1 MRWTLLLLTLL
12 SLTLLCAFAAADPR
26 SHYMIHC
33 MGCHLNDGSGL
44 PPEVPAF
51 DNKLAI
57 LAASD
62 KGREYLVTV
71 PGASQS
77 LIDDAALAGVLNWIL
92 ATYTEE
98 PMYQPFLES
107 EITRYRY
114 TPLANP
120 AHLRDELLGSAD

>member
-1 MRWTLLLLTLL
+1 MRWILL

-33 MGCHLNDGSGL
+33 MGCHLNDGRGL

-71 PGASQS
+71 PGSSQS
-77 LIDDAALAGVLNWIL
+77 PIDDAELADVLNWIL
-92 ATYTEE
+92 DKYAGESGF
-98 PMYQPFLES
+98 QPFLES
-107 EITRYRY
+107 EISRYRH

-120 AHLRDELLGSAD
+120 TRLRDELLGAAD

>member
-1 MRWTLLLLTLL
+1 
-12 SLTLLCAFAAADPR
+12 
-26 SHYMIHC
+26 
-33 MGCHLNDGSGL
+33 MGCHLNDGRGL

-62 KGREYLVTV
+62 KGREYLVRV

-92 ATYTEE
+92 DKYAGE
-98 PMYQPFLES
+98 PAYKPFQES
-107 EITRYRY
+107 EISRYRHK
-114 TPLANP
+114 PLTHP
-120 AHLRDELLGSAD
+120 ARLRDELLGAAN

>member
-1 MRWTLLLLTLL
+1 MRWTLL

-33 MGCHLNDGSGL
+33 MGCHLNDGAGL

-71 PGASQS
+71 PGSSQS
-77 LIDDAALAGVLNWIL
+77 PIDDAELAGVLNWIMDKY
-92 ATYTEE
+92 AGESE
-98 PMYQPFLES
+98 FQPFLES
-107 EITRYRY
+107 EISRYRHK
-114 TPLANP
+114 PLTNP
-120 AHLRDELLGSAD
+120 ASLRDELLGTAD

>member
-1 MRWTLLLLTLL
+1 MRWTLRFLTLLLLTLL
-12 SLTLLCAFAAADPR
+12 CAIAAADPR

-51 DNKLAI
+51 DNNLAI
-57 LAASD
+57 LAASA
-62 KGREYLVTV
+62 KGREYLVRV

-92 ATYTEE
+92 DEYADE
-98 PMYQPFLES
+98 PAHKPFLAS
-107 EITRYRY
+107 EISRYRHK
-114 TPLANP
+114 PLTHP
-120 AHLRDELLGSAD
+120 ARLRDELLGAAD

>member
-33 MGCHLNDGSGL
+33 MGCHLNDGRGL

-57 LAASD
+57 LAAVSL
-62 KGREYLVTV
+62 YLNFVN
-71 PGASQS
+71 
-77 LIDDAALAGVLNWIL
+77 L
-92 ATYTEE
+92 
-98 PMYQPFLES
+98 FLF
-107 EITRYRY
+107 
-114 TPLANP
+114 L
-120 AHLRDELLGSAD
+120 LRLLGGRR

>member
-1 MRWTLLLLTLL
+1 MRWILLLLTLL
-12 SLTLLCAFAAADPR
+12 SLTLRCTFATADPS
-26 SHYMIHC
+26 SHYMIYC

-44 PPEVPAF
+44 PPEIPAF

-77 LIDDAALAGVLNWIL
+77 LIDDAALASVLNWIL
-92 ATYTEE
+92 ANYTEE
-98 PMYQPFLES
+98 SVYKPFLES
-107 EITRYRY
+107 EIKRYRHK
-114 TPLANP
+114 PLTNP
-120 AHLRDELLGSAD
+120 AHLRGELLGAAD

>member
-1 MRWTLLLLTLL
+1 MCWNLLLLSLL
-12 SLTLLCAFAAADPR
+12 SLTLLCASAAADPK

-33 MGCHLNDGSGL
+33 MGCHLDDGSGL
-44 PPEVPAF
+44 PPEIPAF

-77 LIDDAALAGVLNWIL
+77 LIDDASLADVLNWIL
-92 ATYTEE
+92 ATYTGETVS
-98 PMYQPFLES
+98 QPFLES
-107 EITRYRY
+107 EIRRYRHR
-114 TPLANP
+114 PLTNP
-120 AHLRDELLGSAD
+120 AHLRGELLGAAD